1 MFNNFKKGGNK
12 MKEYELV
19 LSRDYIVK
27 IKAEN
32 KEKAKEYA
40 EIFIGDPKDEST
52 PEDREEKRFEIL
64 EINSEFNEALDCEE
78 IEE

>member
-12 MKEYELV
+12 MKEYEVV

-40 EIFIGDPKDEST
+40 EFFVGDPQDLST
-52 PEDREEKRFEIL
+52 PEDREEKRFEIV
-64 EINSEFNEALDCEE
+64 EIKLDFNEALDCEE
-78 IEE
+78 IKE

>member
-1 MFNNFKKGGNK
+1 
-12 MKEYELV
+12 MKEFEVV
-19 LSRDYIVK
+19 LSRDYVVR

-52 PEDREEKRFEIL
+52 PKDREEKRFEIL
-64 EINSEFNEALDCEE
+64 EISSEFNEALDCEE
-78 IEE
+78 VEEIEE